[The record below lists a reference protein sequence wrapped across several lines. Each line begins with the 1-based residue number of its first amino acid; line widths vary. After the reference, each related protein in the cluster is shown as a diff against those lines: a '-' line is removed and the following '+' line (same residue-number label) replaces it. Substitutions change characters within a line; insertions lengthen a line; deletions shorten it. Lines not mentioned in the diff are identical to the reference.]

1 MPLRLRRKLRR
12 LFRTRTAAGSHTVV
26 TDIPGPV
33 AGETRTIVVH
43 LPGDYDEEV
52 RRYPVIYMQDGQNLF
67 DDGTSYAGSWRLS
80 EELVSA
86 SRLGANAIIVG
97 VYHAAQHRVNEYSP
111 FIDERV
117 GGGQAEAYVAWMAD
131 VLRPIIN
138 ARYRTLPAREHTGVA
153 GSSMGGLLSIFALF
167 QRRDV
172 FGFAAVMSPS
182 LWFANGAIFDWVQA
196 QPFSDARIYLDVGA
210 REGPRTLANAQRLR
224 ELLVAKGYVRGERL
238 RWVEDAIGV
247 HHESAWGRRF
257 RKALPALLAP
267 PSADR
272 RN

>member
-1 MPLRLRRKLRR
+1 MRFRLRRQLRR
-12 LFRTRTAAGSHTVV
+12 LFRTRTAAGTHTVI

-33 AGETRTIVVH
+33 AGEMRTVIVH
-43 LPGDYDEEV
+43 LPGEYDQEV
-52 RRYPVIYMQDGQNLF
+52 RRYPVVYLQDGQNLF
-67 DDGTSYAGSWRLS
+67 DDETSYTGSWGLT
-80 EELVSA
+80 EELISA

-111 FIDERV
+111 FVDERV
-117 GGGQAEAYVAWMAD
+117 GGGDAAAYVAWMAD

-138 ARYRTLPAREHTGVA
+138 DRYRTLPGREHTGVG
-153 GSSMGGLLSIFALF
+153 GSSMGGLLSLYAMFA
-167 QRRDV
+167 RHDV

-196 QPFSDARIYLDVGA
+196 QPFADARIYLDVGA

-224 ELLVAKGYVRGERL
+224 DMLVAKGYAPGDRL

-257 RKALPALLAP
+257 RKALPALLVQP
-267 PSADR
+267 HADR